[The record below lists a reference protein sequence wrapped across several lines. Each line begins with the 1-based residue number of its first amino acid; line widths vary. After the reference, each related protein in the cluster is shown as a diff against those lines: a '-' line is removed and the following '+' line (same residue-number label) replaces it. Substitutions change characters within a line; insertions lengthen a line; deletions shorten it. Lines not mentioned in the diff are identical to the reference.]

1 MAKQPDMQRLAL
13 VKHTSERAAVGV
25 THMWT
30 YAGERL
36 PSMWLVLEADA
47 ESLGEPG
54 MTAKGASDND

>member
-1 MAKQPDMQRLAL
+1 MANSLMRCPAL
-13 VKHTSERAAVGV
+13 VKHTSEWTAVGA

-47 ESLGEPG
+47 ESSGRRHDSQRS
-54 MTAKGASDND
+54 K

>member
-1 MAKQPDMQRLAL
+1 MTNSLTVPAL
-13 VKHTSERAAVGV
+13 VKHTSEWTAVGA

-47 ESLGEPG
+47 ESSGD

>member
-1 MAKQPDMQRLAL
+1 MANSADAVPAL
-13 VKHTSERAAVGV
+13 VKHTSEWTAVGA

-47 ESLGEPG
+47 ESSGPG
-54 MTAKGASDND
+54 HDSQRSK